1 MTLGKCPYCNDGA
14 IEVRDKEVNGKKVK
28 LYACR
33 PVTLK
38 FGRTHLQDMENGS
51 HIKR

>member
-33 PVTLK
+33 KIRLSD
-38 FGRTHLQDMENGS
+38 FFMEYRKS
-51 HIKR
+51 KAFPIF